1 MLFRSRTLKLGARNR
16 SMKSSTAP
24 SFWQAYQSLPPEVRA
39 QARKT
44 YRLWQLLE
52 LLSRARLGRA
62 LAPEHH
68 WANSSSCRRRRE
80 ESHYSA
86 TNTRSETP
94 HVVSYNTWS
103 HELALRAPGHPVLVL
118 DRPARSIRAAVQ
130 VISGEINAEAQR
142 SRGASKIGTA
152 PFTGAYSSVWRTENT
167 VVPGEEFLGGVA
179 VASLEDF
186 WVLAINNG

>member
-1 MLFRSRTLKLGARNR
+1 
-16 SMKSSTAP
+16 MKSSTAP
-24 SFWQAYQSLPPEVRA
+24 SFWRAYQSLPPEVRA

-62 LAPEHH
+62 LAREHH

-86 TNTRSETP
+86 TNRRSETP

-103 HELALRAPGHPVLVL
+103 HELALGYVLSVHDADEAKRMLDQLNASHFYDERNRA
-118 DRPARSIRAAVQ
+118 
-130 VISGEINAEAQR
+130 
-142 SRGASKIGTA
+142 
-152 PFTGAYSSVWRTENT
+152 
-167 VVPGEEFLGGVA
+167 
-179 VASLEDF
+179 DF
-186 WVLAINNG
+186 